1 VTPSRYPTWRSL
13 AFSIAIVEFLS
24 LAVLVYRSG
33 ITPARMLEISI
44 LSQLVTMVGALAM
57 TRRPAGGFMIFGA
70 GFLLLAGF
78 MIALLPWERPLLLP
92 LAGLLLPGILYVWL
106 GVKQL
111 GVDRG

>member
-1 VTPSRYPTWRSL
+1 M
-13 AFSIAIVEFLS
+13 EFLS

-33 ITPARMLEISI
+33 IAPARMLEISI
-44 LSQLVTMVGALAM
+44 LSQLVTMIGALAM

-92 LAGLLLPGILYVWL
+92 VAALLLPGLGYAWL
-106 GVKQL
+106 GWRQRS
-111 GVDRG
+111 DRRPGG